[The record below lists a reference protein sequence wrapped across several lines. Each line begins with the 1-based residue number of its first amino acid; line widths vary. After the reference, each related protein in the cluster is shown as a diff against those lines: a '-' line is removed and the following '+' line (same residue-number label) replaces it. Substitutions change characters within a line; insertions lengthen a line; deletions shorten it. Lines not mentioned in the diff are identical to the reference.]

1 MLAPAIEAA
10 RVASKEKGAE
20 VTEKYMATTVCDEH
34 HDVPVSVSKSFRV
47 LGIRVDAVQID
58 DVLRQMEAWI
68 QKWDAG
74 HYIAVTGM
82 HGVTEAQHDPEFA
95 EILNSASLVV
105 PDGYPLVV
113 LGRWRGFPL
122 KRRVYGPELLETF
135 CATTTGKAYR
145 HFFYGGAP
153 GVASD
158 LAQKFAQRY
167 PDFRVAGT
175 YCPPFRP
182 LSAEEDREV
191 IRLIEESRPDVLW
204 IGLSTPKQER
214 WMSEHRNKLSV
225 PVMVGVGAAFD
236 FHTGR
241 AVQAPKW
248 MREHGFEWLFR
259 LATEPR
265 RLWRRYL
272 IFGSEFIWL
281 VVLELL
287 GLRKYPQPI
296 PRSRL
301 G

>member
-1 MLAPAIEAA
+1 MLDTSPQSEFF
-10 RVASKEKGAE
+10 
-20 VTEKYMATTVCDEH
+20 
-34 HDVPVSVSKSFRV
+34 PL

-58 DVLRQMEAWI
+58 DVVRQMEAWI
-68 QKWDAG
+68 QNRESG
-74 HYIAVTGM
+74 HFIAVTGM

-105 PDGYPLVV
+105 PDGYPLVL

-135 CATTTGKAYR
+135 CAAATHKSYR

-153 GVASD
+153 NVASD
-158 LAQKFAQRY
+158 LAQIFAQRY
-167 PDFRVAGT
+167 PNLQVAGT

-182 LSAEEDREV
+182 LSAEEDQEL
-191 IRLIEESRPDVLW
+191 IQLIEQSNPDVLW
-204 IGLSTPKQER
+204 VGLSTPKQEH
-214 WMSEHRNKLSV
+214 WMSEHRNKLRV

-241 AVQAPKW
+241 VAQAPKW
-248 MREHGFEWLFR
+248 MREHGLEWLFR
-259 LATEPR
+259 LAREPR

-272 IFGSEFIWL
+272 LFGSQFVWL
-281 VVLELL
+281 VLLELL
-287 GLRKYPQPI
+287 GLRKFPRPV